1 MARAIRCGECGAAN
15 PLSTQVGETTQ
26 GCQKCGV
33 TIVIPPRAQSRRAS
47 DRPPR
52 RASDR
57 PPRRTPPPVPI
68 NNRSPQKV
76 QAPPPVA
83 TSSAAT
89 PAGPRSRPWWLRI
102 LAWVIALPLAL
113 IIIGIPARAAGY
125 LTGQKLLDVIIKQ
138 GLSRF
143 FPVLLIILL
152 WSITTVILVTLIVEI
167 GSVLLAR
174 RRTKRTNN
182 YAAAPKKQM
191 SRTR

>member
-33 TIVIPPRAQSRRAS
+33 TIVIPPGAQSRRAS
-47 DRPPR
+47 DRP
-52 RASDR
+52 A
-57 PPRRTPPPVPI
+57 RRTPPPAPV

-76 QAPPPVA
+76 QAPPVA
-83 TSSAAT
+83 ATVAT

-113 IIIGIPARAAGY
+113 IIVGIPARAAGY
-125 LTGQKLLDVIIKQ
+125 LTSQKLLDVIIKRD
-138 GLSRF
+138 LSRF

-152 WSITTVILVTLIVEI
+152 WTIATVILVTLIVEI
-167 GSVLLAR
+167 GSVLLAK

>member
-33 TIVIPPRAQSRRAS
+33 TIVIPPGAQS
-47 DRPPR
+47 R

-57 PPRRTPPPVPI
+57 PPRRTPPPVPV

-76 QAPPPVA
+76 QAPLPVA
-83 TSSAAT
+83 TTGAT

-113 IIIGIPARAAGY
+113 IIVGIPARAAGY
-125 LTGQKLLDVIIKQ
+125 LTSQKLLDVIIKHD
-138 GLSRF
+138 LSRF

-152 WSITTVILVTLIVEI
+152 WTIATVILVTLIVEI
-167 GSVLLAR
+167 GSVLLAKL
-174 RRTKRTNN
+174 RTKRTNN